1 MSRSNW
7 QHTMRRHGVVSF
19 VAVVLLAALPGPV
32 AAQDSNFALSG
43 GDTRP
48 VLVPGWTFTPS
59 ILYQGVWDDNVLV
72 RGTGDEAPR
81 DFLNILNPKADVTFL
96 GRRGQVDAGYD
107 GAFVFYRQLETLNSY
122 DQHARVSARRLVTRH
137 VTLFL
142 TDMFAAVPTTE
153 LVRFIAVP
161 FTRTGSQLDDLRT
174 GVEMA
179 LSKYT
184 SMKVSYNFQWVKF
197 DRDDPLAPLL
207 RGGHS
212 HGATLSLRHAI
223 SENTTLLADYDIQ
236 HAIVAVNGTFDVQ
249 NAGAG
254 VERKLSD
261 YTRIYLA
268 GGVARVGVTNFAAP
282 RTGPV
287 LRGGILHQYQR
298 AAIDLSYSR
307 SYVPAFGFGGTYQ
320 NEEIATAVRLPLSQ
334 RLYTNSSV
342 SWRRNEPLTPG
353 DPSLRSV
360 WIEGVVGYSVQPW
373 LRLEGF
379 YAGSRQ
385 TIAQPGTER
394 DHNRVGFQIVTFKP
408 LRVR

>member
-1 MSRSNW
+1 
-7 QHTMRRHGVVSF
+7 
-19 VAVVLLAALPGPV
+19 
-32 AAQDSNFALSG
+32 LS

-59 ILYQGVWDDNVLV
+59 VLYQGVWDDNVLV
-72 RGTGDEAPR
+72 RGTGDQAPR

-107 GAFVFYRQLETLNSY
+107 GAFVFYRQLQTLNSY
-122 DQHARVSARRLVTRH
+122 DQHARVSAQRLVTRH
-137 VTLFL
+137 VTLFVI
-142 TDMFAAVPTTE
+142 DNFAAVPTTE

-184 SMKVSYNFQWVKF
+184 SMKVSYNFQWVRF

-212 HGATLSLRHAI
+212 HGATASLRHAI
-223 SENTTLLADYDIQ
+223 TENTTLLADYDIQ

-261 YTRIYLA
+261 YTRIYLV

-282 RTGPV
+282 RTGPA
-287 LRGGILHQYQR
+287 LRGGITHQYQR
-298 AAIDLSYSR
+298 AAVDLSYSR
-307 SYVPAFGFGGTYQ
+307 SYVPAFGFGGTFQ
-320 NEEIATAVRLPLSQ
+320 NEEIAAAVRLPLSQ
-334 RLYTNSSV
+334 RFYTNSSV
-342 SWRRNEPLTPG
+342 SWRRNEPLTLG
-353 DPSLRSV
+353 DPSLRSL
-360 WIEGVVGYSVQPW
+360 WIEGIVGYNVQPW

-379 YAGSRQ
+379 YSGSRQ

>member
-7 QHTMRRHGVVSF
+7 QHTMSRHGLVPF
-19 VAVVLLAALPGPV
+19 VAIVLLAALPGPA
-32 AAQDSNFALSG
+32 AAQESNFALS

-59 ILYQGVWDDNVLV
+59 VLYQGVWDDNVLV
-72 RGTGDEAPR
+72 RGMGDEAPR

-122 DQHARVSARRLVTRH
+122 DQHARVSAQRLVTRH
-137 VTLFL
+137 VTLFV
-142 TDMFAAVPTTE
+142 TDNFAAVPTTE

-212 HGATLSLRHAI
+212 HGATASLRHAI

-261 YTRIYLA
+261 YTRIYLV

-282 RTGPV
+282 RTGPS
-287 LRGGILHQYQR
+287 LRGGITHQYQR

-320 NEEIATAVRLPLSQ
+320 NEEIAAAVRLPLSQ
-334 RLYTNSSV
+334 RFYTNSSV
-342 SWRRNEPLTPG
+342 SWRRNEPLTLG
-353 DPSLRSV
+353 DPSLRSL
-360 WIEGVVGYSVQPW
+360 WIESTVGYSVQPW

-379 YAGSRQ
+379 YSGSRQ